1 MSVDSRRVFLYT
13 NYIMNKKQIKKLYL
27 KGYKHTKG
35 NRPTQDEY
43 DLMMV
48 KKIKNYSKDGEID
61 VSVTSEYFYDSYD
74 YNVTGYDEEII
85 YTIPAFYTAYRH
97 FYNDIMS
104 GADCP
109 TYVKIIKE

>member
-1 MSVDSRRVFLYT
+1 MLDTLGVFLYT
-13 NYIMNKKQIKKLYL
+13 DTIMNKKQIRKLYL
-27 KGYKHTKG
+27 KGYKDSKG
-35 NRPTQDEY
+35 NKPTKNEY

-48 KKIKNYSKDGEID
+48 KKIKDYSKDGVID

-74 YNVTGYDEEII
+74 YNVTGYDEENI

-97 FYNDIMS
+97 FYNYIMS

-109 TYVKIIKE
+109 TYVKIIEE

>member
-1 MSVDSRRVFLYT
+1 
-13 NYIMNKKQIKKLYL
+13 MNKKQIKKLYL
-27 KGYKHTKG
+27 KGYKHSRG
-35 NRPTQDEY
+35 NRPTKNEY

-48 KKIKNYSKDGEID
+48 KKIKDYSKDGVID

-74 YNVTGYDEEII
+74 YNVTGYDEENI

-97 FYNDIMS
+97 FYNYIMS

-109 TYVKIIKE
+109 TYVKIIEE

>member
-1 MSVDSRRVFLYT
+1 
-13 NYIMNKKQIKKLYL
+13 MNKKQIKKLYL
-27 KGYKHTKG
+27 KEYKHTKS

-48 KKIKNYSKDGEID
+48 KKIKDYSKDGEID

>member
-1 MSVDSRRVFLYT
+1 MTKFK
-13 NYIMNKKQIKKLYL
+13 NKKLKKLYL
-27 KGYKHTKG
+27 KGFKAARSK
-35 NRPTQDEY
+35 RPTQDEY

-48 KKIKNYSKDGEID
+48 KKIKDYSKDGEID